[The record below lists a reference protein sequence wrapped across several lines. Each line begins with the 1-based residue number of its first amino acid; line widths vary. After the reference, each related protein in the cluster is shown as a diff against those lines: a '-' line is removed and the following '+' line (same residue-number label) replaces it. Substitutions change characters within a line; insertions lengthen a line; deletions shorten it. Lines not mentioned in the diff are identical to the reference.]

1 MFRFD
6 RRHVILP
13 ALALL
18 LTGCV
23 MPLRAAPPVD
33 WARAPVVRIYLA
45 VGFFHPGSLTLH
57 VGQPVRLVFQN
68 GGSRT
73 HDFVTNLFTG
83 VAQRPGMRRGGVR
96 VILQVEDAV
105 EYDIIPQTPGT
116 YSLQTVMFERPG
128 AVPIVPIT
136 IR

>member
-6 RRHVILP
+6 RRHGILGV
-13 ALALL
+13 LALL
-18 LTGCV
+18 LAGCTA
-23 MPLRAAPPVD
+23 PLPAAPPAN
-33 WARAPVVRIYLA
+33 WAQAPVVRIYLA

-68 GGSRT
+68 GGDRT

-83 VAQRPGMRRGGVR
+83 VSQRAGMRRGGVR
-96 VILQVEDAV
+96 VILQVEDSV
-105 EYDIIPQTPGT
+105 EYDIVPQTPGV

-128 AVPIVPIT
+128 GVPIVPIT